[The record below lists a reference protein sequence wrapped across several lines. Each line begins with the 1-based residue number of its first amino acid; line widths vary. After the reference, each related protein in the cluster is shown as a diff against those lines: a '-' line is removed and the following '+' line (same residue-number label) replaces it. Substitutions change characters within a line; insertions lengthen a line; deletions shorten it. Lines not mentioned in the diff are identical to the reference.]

1 MIKDGYELVVTIVN
15 KGWSSTIIEASQ
27 EAGAR
32 GATVLKGRG
41 AGLKVAA
48 LCGIPVEPEKDIIL
62 NAVPADISRQVLLA
76 ISHSAAL
83 VKPGNGIAFILPIT
97 HIVGVFEQQDG
108 ETPSVPFA
116 TVRCKPVPKDA
127 QEKNARLRNKKQTA
141 LHPPQGAATCSPAF
155 IFRCHSGRRKTQ
167 SCGSPSAHPASTGR
181 PAICLRS
188 MSSA

>member
-41 AGLKVAA
+41 TGLKVAA
-48 LCGIPVEPEKDIIL
+48 LFGIPVEPEKDIIL

-83 VKPGNGIAFILPIT
+83 GKPGNGIAFILPIAG
-97 HIVGVFEQQDG
+97 IVGVFEQQD
-108 ETPSVPFA
+108 
-116 TVRCKPVPKDA
+116 C
-127 QEKNARLRNKKQTA
+127 
-141 LHPPQGAATCSPAF
+141 
-155 IFRCHSGRRKTQ
+155 
-167 SCGSPSAHPASTGR
+167 
-181 PAICLRS
+181 
-188 MSSA
+188 

>member
-1 MIKDGYELVVTIVN
+1 MIKDGYELIVTIVN

-48 LCGIPVEPEKDIIL
+48 LFGIPVEPEKDIIL

-97 HIVGVFEQQDG
+97 SIVGVFEQQDG
-108 ETPSVPFA
+108 
-116 TVRCKPVPKDA
+116 
-127 QEKNARLRNKKQTA
+127 
-141 LHPPQGAATCSPAF
+141 
-155 IFRCHSGRRKTQ
+155 
-167 SCGSPSAHPASTGR
+167 
-181 PAICLRS
+181 
-188 MSSA
+188 

>member
-48 LCGIPVEPEKDIIL
+48 LFGIPVEPEKDIIL

-83 VKPGNGIAFILPIT
+83 VKPGNGIAFILPIAG
-97 HIVGVFEQQDG
+97 IVGVVEERD
-108 ETPSVPFA
+108 E
-116 TVRCKPVPKDA
+116 
-127 QEKNARLRNKKQTA
+127 
-141 LHPPQGAATCSPAF
+141 
-155 IFRCHSGRRKTQ
+155 
-167 SCGSPSAHPASTGR
+167 
-181 PAICLRS
+181 
-188 MSSA
+188 